1 MLENV
6 TARHV
11 EKAVHIRTCNP
22 HLDRLLATIIRE
34 WHYQTTDAPGERTLV
49 IVEEGCATLEE
60 YSAALWLSR
69 STYAARGRLQIPIA
83 IQELYGILERR
94 FHNPPRR
101 HLRLTLDLPCRM
113 QLQGEW
119 GDVNILSLSDRGCRI
134 GFDRELTRDQ
144 PLRLSFSVA
153 GQLLDLAGSVI
164 YAMPR
169 YSGDRQANFD
179 IGVIFSGQ
187 GALEREILLDF
198 IISTYFVRAR
208 GGLPEEVFNTA
219 LDYFQLNAKVRRRLQ
234 LAGAL
239 T

>member
-6 TARHV
+6 TARNV
-11 EKAVHIRTCNP
+11 DKAVYVRTCNP
-22 HLDRLLATIIRE
+22 HLDRMLSTLIRE
-34 WHYQTTDAPGERTLV
+34 WHYQLTDAPGERTLV
-49 IVEEGCATLEE
+49 IVEDGCATLEE
-60 YSAALWLSR
+60 HPSALWLSR
-69 STYAARGRLQIPIA
+69 SSYAAQGRLQIPIA
-83 IQELYGILERR
+83 IQELYGFLERR

-119 GDVNILSLSDRGCRI
+119 GDANILSLSDRGCRI
-134 GFDRELTRDQ
+134 GLDREIARDQ

-153 GQLLDLAGSVI
+153 GHPLDLAGSVI
-164 YAMPR
+164 YSVPR

-179 IGVIFSGQ
+179 LGVIFSGQ

-198 IISTYFVRAR
+198 IISSYFVRAR
-208 GGLPEEVFNTA
+208 GGLPEEVFGAA